1 MARLL
6 LALAFLLFSTL
17 VQANWMLVPSDTLPS
32 ANRLVR
38 LALVFANEGA
48 EDVEV
53 SVAAEVVIKLYLGGR
68 PQSRNARVVGGAPV
82 GAAVVP
88 PREFRSW
95 VLELDLPKEV

>member
-6 LALAFLLFSTL
+6 LALASLFAST
-17 VQANWMLVPSDTLPS
+17 VAQANWMLVPSETPAS

-53 SVAAEVVIKLYLGGR
+53 SVAQEVVVKLYLGGR
-68 PQSRNARVVGGAPV
+68 PENRNARVVAGEPV
-82 GAAVVP
+82 GTTVVP
-88 PREFRSW
+88 PREFRR
-95 VLELDLPKEV
+95 